1 MNTRKLVFLSVLTSL
16 ALVISLFEH
25 AMPLPIGVPGAK
37 LGLSN
42 LVILVTLVVF
52 GSREGIVVA
61 ALKSV
66 LLLLVTGSV
75 TSFWYSMAGALLSSV
90 VMAAM
95 YRFAMPP
102 FSLIGVSEWGA
113 LAHNIGQLLI
123 ASLVLQNRA
132 IFVYLPILTLVGL
145 FTGYFVG
152 LSANFL
158 APHLMRISS
167 FHSERGNSHVN
178 RKSHRQGYAVERA
191 SDGEAD
197 APGSGESVG

>member
-1 MNTRKLVFLSVLTSL
+1 MRTRRLVFLSVLTAI

-52 GSREGIVVA
+52 GGRDGMIVA
-61 ALKSV
+61 TLKSV

-75 TSFWYSMAGALLSSV
+75 TAFWYSVVGAILSSL
-90 VMAAM
+90 VMAMAI
-95 YRFAMPP
+95 RFAVPP
-102 FSLIGVSEWGA
+102 FSLIGASEWGA
-113 LAHNIGQLLI
+113 LAHNVGQLI
-123 ASLVLQNRA
+123 VASLVLQNRA
-132 IFVYLPILTLVGL
+132 IFVYLPVLTLVGL

-152 LSANFL
+152 LSANYV

-167 FHSERGNSHVN
+167 FSTKGDSHDTN
-178 RKSHRQGYAVERA
+178 RDLYPEGHAFQRTAHRE
-191 SDGEAD
+191 DD
-197 APGSGESVG
+197 AAGR